1 MNMNGLDYTLLALAV
16 GGLIIGY
23 YRGFVAQ
30 IISLVGFFIAY
41 LIAFKFYRDFA
52 PLLHKTISLPA
63 SGSYDKFEF
72 IVRGLNLETYIL
84 NALAFAILFFGTKLA
99 LTVIGRVLNLIAKVP
114 GVNLINRWSGA
125 LLGIAEAALIIII
138 AVNVMTILPSDAIQ
152 RLLSGSSLA
161 PHLINGIPSLAGK
174 LQALWKQNISI

>member
-1 MNMNGLDYTLLALAV
+1 MNMNGLDYALIALTV
-16 GGLIIGY
+16 GGLVIGF

-30 IISLVGFFIAY
+30 IISLAGFFIAY
-41 LIAFKFYRDFA
+41 FIAFKFYRDFA
-52 PLLHKTISLPA
+52 PVLNKTIPLPA

-72 IVRGLNLETYIL
+72 IVKGLNLETYIM

-99 LTVIGRVLNLIAKVP
+99 LTFIGRVLNLIAKVP

-125 LLGIAEAALIIII
+125 MLGVAEAALIIFV
-138 AVNVMTILPSDAIQ
+138 AVNVMTILPSEAIEH
-152 RLLSGSSLA
+152 LLSGSTFA

-174 LQALWKQNISI
+174 LQDLWKQNISL